1 VKTGDSV
8 YKWQIIA
15 SLSDNI
21 ASYWLNLER
30 ARNNLERSKL
40 NYESTKISLEKAI
53 SDSQI
58 AYDRA
63 DKDVYISEEN
73 IKERLEKAKYD
84 YDQSDLD
91 SDDSKAKLDLEKL
104 ENDLEKANIDYQ
116 NQILSNKENLESFKE
131 NLKTI
136 NKWLI
141 LNYTDIINFCDELV
155 WITDE
160 NKYKNDDFEVYL
172 WAKDTKIKQD
182 TELKLREVIKLETKL
197 KELEFDLL
205 SSDLDLKLKQIELWY
220 DEIKILLDMNEELL
234 KKSVVSTS
242 FPETSIDLYLS
253 NIITYQSTLQW
264 SYSSFISLK
273 NSIKSFLATYTDLEK
288 STAKSIE
295 ILEKQIDLTKRN

>member
-253 NIITYQSTLQW
+253 NINTYQSTLQW